1 MKFRT
6 WNASLAGVLLALGA
20 AFSAGAIAQPSPPP
34 AMAKAYPSRPIVFVV
49 PFSPGTGID
58 IIARILAQKFME
70 RWGQGGVVDN
80 KVGAS
85 GNIGS
90 EIAAKAAPDGHT
102 LMVTATSFV
111 TNSAVNSNLRYD
123 PVKSFVPIS
132 LVAMGTMSLVVS
144 TNTPAQSVKEFVA
157 LAKANPGE
165 LNYAS
170 SGNGTPQHLT
180 MELFKLDAGIVVT
193 HIPYKGTAPA
203 ITDVTGG
210 RVNALFMPV
219 HTALPYVQQNRM
231 RMLAVLAR
239 ERTQVLPNVPTMSEA
254 GYPNVQV
261 ENWYG
266 VLAPTGTP
274 REIVVKLNTEINAL
288 LAAPEVK
295 EILVKQGLTPV
306 GGAPSL
312 LAEMVESELKRW
324 PRVVSAAGIR
334 AD

>member
-1 MKFRT
+1 MTFRVWKT
-6 WNASLAGVLLALGA
+6 SIAGVSVALCA
-20 AFSAGAIAQPSPPP
+20 ASAPGVVAQPTPP
-34 AMAKAYPSRPIVFVV
+34 ADMALAYPSRPIVFVV
-49 PFSPGTGID
+49 PFSPGTGQD
-58 IIARILAQKFME
+58 MIARMLAQKFME
-70 RWGQGGVVDN
+70 RWGHGGVVDN
-80 KVGAS
+80 KAGAS

-102 LMVTATSFV
+102 LLVTATSFV
-111 TNSAVNSNLRYD
+111 TNAAVNSNLRYD

-144 TNTPAQSVKEFVA
+144 TNTPAQSVKEFVS

-180 MELFKLDAGIVVT
+180 MELFKLDSGIALT
-193 HIPYKGTAPA
+193 HSPYKGTAPA
-203 ITDVTGG
+203 IADVTGG
-210 RVNALFMPV
+210 RVNAFFLPV
-219 HTALPYVQQNRM
+219 HTALHYVQQGRM

-239 ERTQVLPNVPTMSEA
+239 ERTLVLPNVPTMSEA
-254 GYPNVQV
+254 GYPGVQV

-266 VLAPTGTP
+266 VLAPAGTP
-274 REIVVKLNTEINAL
+274 REIVVKLNAEINAF

-295 EILVKQGLTPV
+295 EILARQGLTPV

-312 LAEMVESELKRW
+312 LAEMIESELKRW
-324 PRVVSAAGIR
+324 PRVVSAAGIK